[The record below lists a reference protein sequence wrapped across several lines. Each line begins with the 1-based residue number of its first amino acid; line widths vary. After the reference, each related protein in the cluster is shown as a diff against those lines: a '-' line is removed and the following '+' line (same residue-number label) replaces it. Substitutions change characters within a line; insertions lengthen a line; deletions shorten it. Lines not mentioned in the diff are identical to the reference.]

1 MNFYFEFIPLGE
13 NDSTQKV
20 SAGISFER
28 IVVVVGSSGT
38 SHTLCRMFVLCVG
51 SSKID
56 PLKTNSD
63 EGLSSFL
70 GSVSFAGRIVDDF
83 LSKKDLEIGK

>member
-1 MNFYFEFIPLGE
+1 MNFSFEFIPLGE

-20 SAGISFER
+20 SAGISFEE
-28 IVVVVGSSGT
+28 IVVVSGSSGT
-38 SHTLCRMFVLCVG
+38 SHTLYRMSLLCG
-51 SSKID
+51 SSNID

-63 EGLSSFL
+63 EGLNSLLS
-70 GSVSFAGRIVDDF
+70 SVSFADLIVDDF